1 MHSVTLKINRK
12 EIKKYLDS
20 FREAV
25 FPNEMEIKARCY
37 YWLGERQSAIE
48 WFNRTV
54 EDKQKT
60 FNTPEFRQLSAQNKG
75 TSCLEMGNM
84 LGKCGNKLQA
94 KKLLESAIDHF
105 KDFLKVSPNNAN
117 TWGWIAECHYLLDE
131 YKEILADLEELH
143 KIRPEPYRRFDTLG
157 LLAKAKLEN
166 DITAVTEAIELIEAG
181 IKKER
186 LKPYYEGDTFSLWD
200 RYEAAL
206 EIVKELDPVKYQELA
221 KDLY

>member
-1 MHSVTLKINRK
+1 MSLLTLKVNK
-12 EIKKYLDS
+12 KDIKKYLDYIKEPDYQG
-20 FREAV
+20 R
-25 FPNEMEIKARCY
+25 MEIKARCH
-37 YWLGERQSAIE
+37 YWLGEQKEAIE
-48 WFNRTV
+48 WFNRAAEETIKRFDTPQYLKLSS
-54 EDKQKT
+54 EQKGGKS
-60 FNTPEFRQLSAQNKG
+60 LSI
-75 TSCLEMGNM
+75 GNM
-84 LGKCGNKLQA
+84 LGKCGNTEQA

-105 KDFLKVSPNNAN
+105 KDYLKVSPKNENS
-117 TWGWIAECHYLLDE
+117 WGSIAECHYLMGE
-131 YKEILADLEELH
+131 YKEIFADLEELH

-166 DITAVTEAIELIEAG
+166 DIEAVTEAIELIEAG